1 MEKAI
6 IIDVDMCTGC
16 RVCELT
22 CSMTKQGEYNPKRS
36 YIRIIANNDFGV
48 YLPVLKTE
56 CDFCGKCI
64 EWCPEQAL
72 KISELGETAIMMR
85 KSKIGRFPIP
95 LVGRL

>member
-1 MEKAI
+1 MERAMI
-6 IIDVDMCTGC
+6 LNADECTGC

-22 CSMTKQGEYNPKRS
+22 CSMTKQGEFNPKKS
-36 YIRIIANNDFGV
+36 YIRVLANKDFGV

-56 CDFCGKCI
+56 CDFCGKCV

-72 KISELGETAIMMR
+72 KISGLGEAAIMMR

-95 LVGRL
+95 LVS